1 MQAVLALWLQ
11 QRYGASTA
19 ELGLLFFA
27 TNLLSALSQALA
39 PAIASRRGLL
49 QTMLVPHFVSN
60 LLLLAVP
67 VSPSFGFT
75 AALLSLRH
83 SLSKIDV
90 PARQAFTAAVVTP
103 EQRTAAAS
111 LTTVARSVAV
121 SASPLM
127 SSLLLSGPFLACG
140 GPLLLGGG
148 LAIAYDLS
156 MWCSFR
162 AVPLQVATRPSPRP
176 QRGRHRASRQPA
188 HGHRP
193 VQGPARARVGPGRG
207 AVERPSAVSA
217 TQPIRAVHDRPLA
230 ALTGARRMAGR
241 PVGAPV
247 ERALPGVDQARP
259 PGGGD
264 RARARGL
271 LQLAQHRGHV
281 VRDRLLRQ
289 DEAGGDLG
297 VGQTLGEDEQD
308 LHLAFGQARGVGTAA
323 RAGSAGHR
331 GTPAAQVT
339 HDRRV
344 GGGGAQ
350 RLEPGRG
357 GPQIGGIVGARSG
370 QRRPERAPDG
380 VPRRRGRGRVA
391 CHHEGERF
399 GDGLRRRAVL
409 TRAVQPP
416 EQLPEVPRAA
426 ALDRER
432 PTPRRPGAGRRR
444 DRRGSRPPRPTR
456 PRRSAPAGA
465 SPDGS
470 ATLHASAAAAGSVP
484 VRVPSLP
491 STMRALTLL
500 TVAADWVAAAC
511 ASDRA
516 SVQRPVSRSRMDRVP
531 RM

>member
-1 MQAVLALWLQ
+1 VPVLVPRWLSRDARLVIVARALRTFGYGCTSVLVAQMLTEDGDSPASIGVLLAVAASGSVCASILMGVFADRFGRRHSLLLSAGLMAGAGTVFAVSESYPLLLLAAFVGTVSPSTNDNTPFSGVEQAILAQTCPDERHTALFARYNMAALLAGALGGLAAAGLALLPAVEPGDAAFAIYAGIAVLTGALSRRLSPAVEPSRAPSPPVTVRTPPRQERLRRTPAGPALRLAALFAVDAFAGGLAVQAVLALWLQ

-75 AALLSLRH
+75 AALLSVRH

-127 SSLLLSGPFLACG
+127 SSLLLSAPFLACG

-162 AVPLQVATRPSPRP
+162 AVPLQVATQPSPRP

-207 AVERPSAVSA
+207 AVERLSAVSA

-230 ALTGARRMAGR
+230 
-241 PVGAPV
+241 P
-247 ERALPGVDQARP
+247 
-259 PGGGD
+259 
-264 RARARGL
+264 
-271 LQLAQHRGHV
+271 H
-281 VRDRLLRQ
+281 
-289 DEAGGDLG
+289 
-297 VGQTLGEDEQD
+297 
-308 LHLAFGQARGVGTAA
+308 
-323 RAGSAGHR
+323 
-331 GTPAAQVT
+331 
-339 HDRRV
+339 
-344 GGGGAQ
+344 
-350 RLEPGRG
+350 
-357 GPQIGGIVGARSG
+357 
-370 QRRPERAPDG
+370 
-380 VPRRRGRGRVA
+380 
-391 CHHEGERF
+391 
-399 GDGLRRRAVL
+399 
-409 TRAVQPP
+409 
-416 EQLPEVPRAA
+416 
-426 ALDRER
+426 
-432 PTPRRPGAGRRR
+432 
-444 DRRGSRPPRPTR
+444 
-456 PRRSAPAGA
+456 
-465 SPDGS
+465 
-470 ATLHASAAAAGSVP
+470 
-484 VRVPSLP
+484 
-491 STMRALTLL
+491 
-500 TVAADWVAAAC
+500 
-511 ASDRA
+511 
-516 SVQRPVSRSRMDRVP
+516 
-531 RM
+531 